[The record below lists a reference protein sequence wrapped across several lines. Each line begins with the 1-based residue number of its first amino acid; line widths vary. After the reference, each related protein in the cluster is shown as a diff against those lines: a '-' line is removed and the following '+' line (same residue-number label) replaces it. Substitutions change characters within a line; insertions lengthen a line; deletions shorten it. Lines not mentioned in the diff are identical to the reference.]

1 MVDDVYTHNPHDGEV
16 VTLPPGL
23 PAVHEGAVEDLPVVA
38 YEGRRVITTE
48 LLAKVYGTVGH
59 NIQMNHDRNEERFIE
74 GTHYIKL
81 THSKLKKFKN
91 SPTVSGLVG
100 KNAPSLILWTE
111 RGAARHAK
119 LLDTDMAWEV
129 FEKLEDSYFNQA
141 VAPVR
146 SEVAVTMLDKEV
158 KRVIGNMIKQ
168 CTGVVLRDEIAPII
182 AKAVQD
188 AQRREDMHP
197 TVDMTSTVT
206 AADMLDLVQVKGR
219 FRGTTQFITR
229 EMLKFT
235 AKVGCWRT
243 PAHVN
248 RSQPWRFPREKA
260 QEFLFGASLG
270 AELVRSYVAGR
281 TERRAKASLPV
292 DQKVIQFR
300 APATSFEGG
309 AA

>member
-16 VTLPPGL
+16 VTLPLGL
-23 PAVHEGAVEDLPVVA
+23 PAVQARAVESLPIVT
-38 YEGRRVITTE
+38 YKDRRVVLTE
-48 LLAKVYGTVGH
+48 PLAQAFGTDAK
-59 NIQMNHDRNEERFIE
+59 NIQMNHARNEDRFIE
-74 GTHYIKL
+74 GVHFHKL
-81 THSKLKKFKN
+81 TGSKLKAFK
-91 SPTVSGLVG
+91 SQPTHSGLVA
-100 KNAPSLILWTE
+100 KTASHLILWTE
-111 RGAARHAK
+111 RGTARHAK
-119 LLDTDMAWEV
+119 LLDTDMAWEI

-141 VAPVR
+141 VVPVR

-188 AQRREDMHP
+188 AQRREDLHP

-260 QEFLFGASLG
+260 QEWLFGASLG